1 MWCDQ
6 SERLKCMLIGLMIA
20 SLLVGG
26 GGGYLVRQ
34 TIARK
39 RLDTAEGKIEKMNEE
54 AEKKSQELVLNA
66 KNKAVE
72 ILEEA
77 KKKEKEREDQILRS
91 EQRLEKRE
99 IAIDQKTEEIEK
111 NRKVLE
117 QKVEEVRKIRLEAED
132 ARAREL
138 ERLEKIAGLSKEQAK
153 TILLQLTEE
162 ENRDALA
169 ERIAK
174 IERQGVEEIEKRAK
188 NIMTSVIQKYAG
200 SHAAEVVTTTV
211 SIPSDE
217 VKGRIIGREGRNIKA
232 LEKMTGVEIIVD
244 DTPEAVVISG
254 FDPVRRETCRIALE
268 KLIGDGRIHPTRIEE
283 AVEYA
288 KKEIDNKIKEAGEAA
303 VYDLGIAG
311 LEPKLVYLLGRL
323 RYRTSYGQNVLL
335 HSLEVAHL
343 SGALAAE
350 LGADVT
356 VAKKAGLLHDIG
368 KAVDHEIQGTHVEI
382 GMKIMEKFGMQ
393 KEIIDAMKS
402 HHEDYPFETP
412 ESFIIAAAD
421 AISASRPGARKD
433 TLEKYLK
440 RLEELE
446 TTANSFAGVER
457 TYAIQAGR
465 EIRVFVKPEEI
476 DDLGALKLAR
486 EIADKIEQDLKY
498 PGEIKVNVLR
508 ETRSVEYAR

>member
-1 MWCDQ
+1 MNAVIFI
-6 SERLKCMLIGLMIA
+6 LLGLILGIA
-20 SLLVGG
+20 AGFFL
-26 GGGYLVRQ
+26 GYLVRQ
-34 TIARK
+34 AIAKK
-39 RLDTAEGKIEKMNEE
+39 RLDTAEGQIEKMTEE
-54 AEKKSQELVLNA
+54 AEKKSQDTILSA
-66 KNKAVE
+66 KKEAVE
-72 ILEEA
+72 ILESA
-77 KKKEKEREDQILRS
+77 KKQEKEREDQILRT

-99 IAIDQKTEEIEK
+99 TVIDQKTEEIERG
-111 NRKVLE
+111 RKMLE
-117 QKVEEVRKIRLEAED
+117 QKAEEIRKIRQETEEA
-132 ARAREL
+132 RKKEL
-138 ERLEKIAGLSKEQAK
+138 ARLEKIAGLSKEQAK
-153 TILLQLTEE
+153 KILLQLTEE
-162 ENRDALA
+162 ENRDLLA
-169 ERIAK
+169 QHIAK
-174 IERQGVEEIEKRAK
+174 IEKEGIEEIEKRAK

-200 SHAAEVVTTTV
+200 SHAAEIVTTTV

-232 LEKMTGVEIIVD
+232 LEKLTGVEIIVD

-254 FDPVRRETCRIALE
+254 FDPVRREIARIALE

-283 AVEYA
+283 SVEFA
-288 KKEIDNKIKEAGEAA
+288 KKEVDNKVREAGEAA
-303 VYDLGIAG
+303 TYDLGIAG
-311 LEPKLVYLLGRL
+311 LDPKLVYLLGRL
-323 RYRTSYGQNVLL
+323 RYRTSFGQNVLL
-335 HSLEVAHL
+335 HSLEVAHI

-350 LGADVT
+350 LGADVAI
-356 VAKKAGLLHDIG
+356 AKKAGLLHDIG

-382 GMKIMEKFGMQ
+382 GIKIMEKFKMP
-393 KEIIDAMKS
+393 KEIIDAVKS

-433 TLEKYLK
+433 TVEKYLK

-446 TTANSFAGVER
+446 GTANSFAGVEK

>member
-1 MWCDQ
+1 MGI
-6 SERLKCMLIGLMIA
+6 SILFAIVGVVAGSLIGY
-20 SLLVGG
+20 VG
-26 GGGYLVRQ
+26 RQ
-34 TIARK
+34 IIARK
-39 RLDTAEGKIEKMNEE
+39 RLDTVEGKIEKMVEE
-54 AEKKSQELVLNA
+54 AEKKSQETVLNA

-77 KKKEKEREDQILRS
+77 KKQEKEREDQILRT

-99 IAIDQKTEEIEK
+99 TIIDQKTDEIEK
-111 NRKVLE
+111 NHKMLE
-117 QKVEEVRKIRLEAED
+117 QKVEEVRKIKQEAED
-132 ARAREL
+132 ARKKEL
-138 ERLEKIAGLSKEQAK
+138 DRLEKIAGLSKEQAK
-153 TILLQLTEE
+153 AILLQLTEE
-162 ENRDALA
+162 ENREVIAQ
-169 ERIAK
+169 RIAK
-174 IERQGVEEIEKRAK
+174 IEKEGQEDIEKRAK
-188 NIMTSVIQKYAG
+188 TLMTSIIQKYAG
-200 SHAAEVVTTTV
+200 SHSAEVVTTTV

-232 LEKMTGVEIIVD
+232 LEKLTGVEIIVD

-254 FDPVRRETCRIALE
+254 FDPVRREIARIALE
-268 KLIGDGRIHPTRIEE
+268 KLINDGRIHPTRIEE
-283 AVEYA
+283 AVDYA
-288 KKEIDNKIKEAGEAA
+288 KEEIDTKVKEAGEAA
-303 VYDLGIAG
+303 TYDLGIAG
-311 LEPKLVYLLGRL
+311 LDPKIVNLIGRL
-323 RYRTSYGQNVLL
+323 RYRTSFGQNVLL

-350 LGADVT
+350 LGADVA

-382 GMKIMEKFGMQ
+382 GIKIMEKFNMP
-393 KEIIDAMKS
+393 KEVIDAVKS

-446 TTANSFAGVER
+446 STANSFAGVEK

>member
-1 MWCDQ
+1 MG
-6 SERLKCMLIGLMIA
+6 IGIA
-20 SLLVGG
+20 VLLGLAAG
-26 GGGYLVRQ
+26 SAAGYFVRQ
-34 TIARK
+34 TIAK
-39 RLDTAEGKIEKMNEE
+39 NQLDTAEGKIEKMVEE
-54 AEKKSQELVLNA
+54 AEKKSQEAILDA
-66 KNKAVE
+66 KNKAVD

-77 KKKEKEREDQILRS
+77 KKKEKVREDQIIRS
-91 EQRLEKRE
+91 EQRLERKEETLDKRM
-99 IAIDQKTEEIEK
+99 EEFDHGK
-111 NRKVLE
+111 KLLE
-117 QKVEEVRKIRLEAED
+117 QKAEEIRKIRQESEQ
-132 ARAREL
+132 ARTKEM

-162 ENRDALA
+162 ENRDTLA
-169 ERIAK
+169 IRIAK
-174 IERQGVEEIEKRAK
+174 LEREGKEELEKRAK
-188 NIMTSVIQKYAG
+188 NIMTGVIQKYAG
-200 SHAAEVVTTTV
+200 SHATEVVTTTV

-232 LEKMTGVEIIVD
+232 LERLTGVEVIVD

-254 FDPVRRETCRIALE
+254 FDPVRREIARIALE

-283 AVEYA
+283 AVEFA

-311 LEPKLVYLLGRL
+311 LDPKIVYLIGRL

-350 LGADVT
+350 LGCDVV

-382 GMKIMEKFGMQ
+382 GIKILEKFKMA
-393 KEIIDAMKS
+393 KEIIDAVKS
-402 HHEDYPFETP
+402 HHEDYPFETA

-433 TLEKYLK
+433 TLENYLK

-446 TTANSFAGVER
+446 GTANSFEGVEK

-486 EIADKIEQDLKY
+486 SIADKIEEELKY
-498 PGEIKVNVLR
+498 PGEIKVNVIR
-508 ETRSVEYAR
+508 ETRSVEFAR